1 MKQLSLLFL
10 ATFICISQGISQNK
24 KSEKSKAVNK
34 IKTAKQEIALPPP
47 PPPVPVLAEPEKVT
61 TAEGI
66 TEYKLANGMRVLL
79 FPDQSKQTI
88 TVNIT
93 YLVGSRNEGY
103 GETGMS
109 HLLEHLVFKGTP
121 KHPNIPQ
128 ELTSHG
134 ARPNGTTWN
143 DRTNYFETF
152 AASEENLT
160 WALDLESDR
169 MINSFIAKKDLDT
182 EMTVVRNE
190 FEAGENDPG
199 SILLERVFST
209 AYLWHNYGNSTIG
222 ARSDIEKVPIDN
234 LQAYYHKY
242 YQPDNAVL
250 LVAGKIDPTKTLKM
264 INDRFGIIEKPTRKL
279 DITHT
284 AEPTQDGERQVT
296 LRRTGDV
303 QHVITAY
310 HLPSALHPDYVVSD
324 ILMDIMTDAPSGR
337 LYKALIDNKL
347 ATQQYGGSFQTIE
360 PTLAF
365 FGAEVLKEKSMDS
378 VKNVMIG
385 VVENFGKTAPSAEE
399 VERSKTKQLKNID
412 LLLNNTERVGTFLS
426 EFIALGDWRMIFF
439 LRDQYKKVTPEQV
452 QAVAKKYLK
461 PSNRTLGLFY
471 PTEKPDR
478 AEIPE
483 NEDIAEILKDF
494 KGGEGVSEGENFD
507 PSTVNIDV
515 RTKKSK
521 IAGMDLSILPKK
533 TRGNTVFANLTLRF
547 GNLESAMGKATIGD
561 LTADMLM
568 FGTEKYTRQ
577 ALKDE
582 FDKLK
587 ARVNVFGGATSIT
600 VNIET
605 IKENLPAAIKL
616 VSEAL
621 KHPTFPADEFE
632 KLKNENISGLENQ
645 KSDPQ
650 GKVMDAMTL
659 AMRHYP
665 EGHPNFQYTT
675 EEKLANY
682 KNAKL
687 DDAKTFYKENYGA
700 SNATVSIVGDF
711 DETEINGLLKNEFAD
726 WKSPSPFV
734 RVPQPYFEQK
744 KVSKTIEAPDKANSF
759 FIAIQPLKLNEND
772 ADYPSLVLGNYMLG
786 GGFLNSR
793 LATRIRQKEGI
804 SYGIGSQLSGS
815 QLDNSGSFLTYA
827 IYAPENA
834 ARLEAAYK
842 EEIQKV
848 LDSGFTATEL
858 EEARKGYLQ
867 SRQVARSQDNQLSG
881 KLGTY
886 NFLKR
891 NMKWD
896 DDFETK
902 IKALTPESI
911 QAAMKR
917 NISLEKISIFKSGD
931 FEGAAKRIQEKSKGK
946 PGELPGAEP
955 KK

>member
-1 MKQLSLLFL
+1 MKQTFIISLCALLFF
-10 ATFICISQGISQNK
+10 TESSFSQNK
-24 KSEKSKAVNK
+24 KKTVLKPKTNEKVIANAPANA
-34 IKTAKQEIALPPP
+34 TIALP
-47 PPPVPVLAEPEKVT
+47 EPEKVT
-61 TAEGI
+61 AAEGI
-66 TEYKLANGMRVLL
+66 TEYKLGNGMRVLL
-79 FPDQSKQTI
+79 FPDQSKQTV

-152 AASEENLT
+152 AATDENLT

-169 MINSFIAKKDLDT
+169 MVNSYIAKKDLDT

-190 FEAGENDPG
+190 FESGENDPG
-199 SILLERVFST
+199 SILMERVFST

-234 LQAYYHKY
+234 LQAYYRKY

-250 LVAGKIDPTKTLKM
+250 LVAGKIDPAKTLKM
-264 INDRFGIIEKPTRKL
+264 INDRFGVIPKPTRKL
-279 DITHT
+279 DLTHT
-284 AEPTQDGERQVT
+284 SEPTQDGERQVT

-303 QHVITAY
+303 KYAMTAY

-324 ILMDIMTDAPSGR
+324 ILLDILTDAPSGR
-337 LYKALIDNKL
+337 LYKALIDTKL
-347 ATQQYGGSFQTIE
+347 ATQQYGGSFQTKE
-360 PTLAF
+360 PSLAF
-365 FGAEVLKEKSMDS
+365 FGAEILKEKSIDS
-378 VKNVMIG
+378 VKNVMID
-385 VVENFGKTAPSAEE
+385 VVENFANTAPTTEE

-439 LRDQYKKVTPEQV
+439 LRDQYKKITPQQV
-452 QAVAKKYLK
+452 QLVAQKYLK

-483 NEDIAEILKDF
+483 ADDIADILKDF

-507 PSTVNIDV
+507 PSTANIDA
-515 RTKKSK
+515 RTKKTQ
-521 IAGMDLSILPKK
+521 IAGVNISMLPKK

-547 GNLESAMGKATIGD
+547 GNEQSATGKSAIAD
-561 LTADMLM
+561 LTADMLTK
-568 FGTEKYTRQ
+568 GTEKYTRQ
-577 ALKDE
+577 AFQDE
-582 FDKLK
+582 LDKLK
-587 ARVNVFGGATSIT
+587 ARVNISGGSTQAT

-605 IKENLPAAIKL
+605 TKENLPAVMKM

-621 KHPTFPADEFE
+621 KHPVFPEDEIE
-632 KLKNENISGLENQ
+632 KLRNENISGMESQ

-650 GKVMDAMTL
+650 GKVTDAMTL

-665 EGHPNFQYTT
+665 VGHPNYEYTID
-675 EEKLANY
+675 ENLANY
-682 KNAKL
+682 KAAKPEEIK
-687 DDAKTFYKENYGA
+687 AFYKENYGA
-700 SNATVSIVGDF
+700 SNATLSIVGDF
-711 DETEINGLLKNEFAD
+711 DETQIKEIITAELSD
-726 WKSPSPFV
+726 WKSPKPYV
-734 RVPQPYFEQK
+734 RVPRPYFEPKQT
-744 KVSKTIEAPDKANSF
+744 SKTIEAPDKANSF

-772 ADYPSLVLGNYMLG
+772 ADYPALVMGNYMLG

-793 LATRIRQKEGI
+793 LAVRIRQKEGI
-804 SYGIGSQLSGS
+804 SYGIGSQLQGS
-815 QLDNSGSFLTYA
+815 QLDNSGAFLTYA

-834 ARLEAAYK
+834 PRLEAAYK

-848 LDSGFTATEL
+848 LQTGFTATEL

-867 SRQVARSQDNQLSG
+867 SRQVTRAQDNQLSG
-881 KLGTY
+881 KLGSY

-896 DDFETK
+896 DDFENK

-911 QAAMKR
+911 LAAMKR
-917 NISLEKISIFKSGD
+917 NINLDKISIFKSGD